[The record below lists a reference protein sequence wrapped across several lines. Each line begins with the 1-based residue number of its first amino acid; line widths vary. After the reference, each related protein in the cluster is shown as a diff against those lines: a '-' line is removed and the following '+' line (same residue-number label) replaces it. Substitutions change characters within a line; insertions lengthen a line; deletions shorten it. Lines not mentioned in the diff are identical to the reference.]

1 MKDKIHINPEF
12 AGLLEKF
19 ITGECSLA
27 ELYRL
32 EIFLDDEK
40 SGTALKERMALELE
54 DQLYPVNEKFRSERL
69 FGELRKRISRHEK
82 KQHVRR
88 ISFSFF
94 RIAAM
99 LVMSF
104 ILGGT
109 LIYFAD
115 RFRTD
120 EPESSWFEVVAPL
133 GAKSQVI
140 LPDSSSIWLN
150 AGSKLK
156 YSSQFNKTER
166 TLKLEGEAYFKVAKN
181 KTLPF
186 IVNAWGFLVE
196 AVGTEFNI
204 KAYQE
209 EPVIETVLVEGKV
222 ELAHL
227 NEDIADDTFLNPRYK
242 ATFYK
247 SGFSSLNN
255 RERLVITPD
264 VDFWPLISWKDG
276 RYIFNKEL
284 LKDLAVKL
292 GRRYNYSFQFESDDV
307 KNYRFSGTLKDET
320 LEQVLDVIRFSSP
333 ISYEIHG
340 NEVTIKKD
348 LSRTDNFNDQ

>member
-1 MKDKIHINPEF
+1 MTEKIHIDPEF

-19 ITGECSLA
+19 KAGECSPA

-40 SGTALKERMALELE
+40 SQAALKERMTFELE
-54 DQLYPVNEKFRSERL
+54 DQLYPVNEKFRRERL
-69 FGELRKRISRHEK
+69 FGEIRKRIFQHEK
-82 KQHVRR
+82 KQHVKT

-99 LVMSF
+99 LVISF

-109 LIYFAD
+109 LIYLTG
-115 RFRTD
+115 RFRAD

-133 GAKSQVI
+133 GAKSQII
-140 LPDSSSIWLN
+140 LPDSSMIWLN

-181 KTLPF
+181 KALPF

-222 ELAHL
+222 KLAHL
-227 NEDIADDTFLNPRYK
+227 SQDIAADTFLNPRYK

-247 SGFSSLNN
+247 SESTALN
-255 RERLVITPD
+255 ERLIITPD

-340 NEVTIKKD
+340 NNVTIKKD
-348 LSRTDNFNDQ
+348 LSRTNNFK

>member
-1 MKDKIHINPEF
+1 MADKIHINPEF
-12 AGLLEKF
+12 AGLIKKF
-19 ITGECSLA
+19 RAGKCSLA

-32 EIFLDDEK
+32 EIFFNDEK
-40 SGTALKERMALELE
+40 SEAALKERMTLELE
-54 DQLYPVNEKFRSERL
+54 DQRYPVSEIFNRERL
-69 FGELRKRISRHEK
+69 FADLKKTIIRHEK
-82 KQHVRR
+82 KERAR
-88 ISFSFF
+88 TISLSFS
-94 RIAAM
+94 RIAA
-99 LVMSF
+99 LLLLSF
-104 ILGGT
+104 LFGGT
-109 LIYFAD
+109 LTYF
-115 RFRTD
+115 TGWLQTE

-140 LPDSSSIWLN
+140 LPDSSMIWLN

-166 TLKLEGEAYFKVAKN
+166 KLKLEGEGYFKVARN
-181 KTLPF
+181 KALPF

-209 EPVIETVLVEGKV
+209 ESTIETVLVEGKV
-222 ELAHL
+222 KLDHL
-227 NEDIADDTFLNPRYK
+227 DEDIADDTFLNPRNK

-247 SGFSSLNN
+247 SGFSPLAHH
-255 RERLVITPD
+255 ERLIITPD

-292 GRRYNYSFQFESDDV
+292 GRRYDYSFQFESDEI

-320 LEQVLDVIRFSSP
+320 LEQVMDVIRFSSP
-333 ISYEIHG
+333 ISYKIQG
-340 NEVTIKKD
+340 KTVTIKKD
-348 LSRTDNFNDQ
+348 FSRTDHFNEQ